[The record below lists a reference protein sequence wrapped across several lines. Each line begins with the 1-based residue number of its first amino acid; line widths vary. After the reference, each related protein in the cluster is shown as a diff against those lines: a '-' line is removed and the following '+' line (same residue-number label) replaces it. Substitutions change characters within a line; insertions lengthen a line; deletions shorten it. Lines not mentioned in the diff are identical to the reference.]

1 MESCHSGPH
10 GRCYIIGVILDFT
23 SYELRFKKLFVSLG
37 GHFGRDKTYEKI
49 ASHFYWSVTMLHRVT
64 FANEPM
70 MANLS
75 RQHLLFTP
83 SRLNQK
89 CGGRYVFIDRV
100 ITVNIH
106 VPCGLTV
113 HPTNVLLVS
122 SICLPTCRLELIRL
136 GRCLKHHGAI
146 NTL

>member
-10 GRCYIIGVILDFT
+10 GMCYIIGVILDFT

-49 ASHFYWSVTMLHRVT
+49 ASHFYWPVTMLHRVT

-113 HPTNVLLVS
+113 HPTNVPLVS
-122 SICLPTCRLELIRL
+122 SICLPTCRLELI
-136 GRCLKHHGAI
+136 
-146 NTL
+146 